1 MNDEYLFAIE
11 GTELS
16 PKTITTY
23 TANYRRLMR
32 ILKDEPI
39 LCFSEERL
47 VRRLKE
53 ETDVKPMSMN
63 GMVSV
68 ILLIRRSV
76 HLATGKIEKYKEL
89 LSKDHYDNKAFNSDE
104 LVEQLAT
111 IKQLWDYTNQAL
123 EDEDFITYIIN
134 YLMIKF
140 GVRNMDLDLDI
151 IKDKSI
157 MKDDTTT
164 NYIYITKKYA
174 MYVVQSYKTRSV
186 YGVKKLK
193 IEDKEFMGVCEKLL
207 VDNDTDQHTLFTSSN
222 NNKFIQSKTLNG
234 MGEGLYFKS
243 IIYEMSQ
250 EGYVS
255 LIKKIGATRGTSL
268 SCVFDNYYVEA
279 K

>member
-111 IKQLWDYTNQAL
+111 IKELWDYTNQAL
-123 EDEDFITYIIN
+123 EDEDYITYIIN

-157 MKDDTTT
+157 MKDNTTT

-174 MYVVQSYKTRSV
+174 MYVVNSYKTRSV

-193 IEDKEFMGVCEKLL
+193 IEDKEFMNVCNKLL

-268 SCVFDNYYVEA
+268 TCVFDNYYVEA

>member
-89 LSKDHYDNKAFNSDE
+89 LSKDHYDNKALNSDE

-151 IKDKSI
+151 IKDKS
-157 MKDDTTT
+157 
-164 NYIYITKKYA
+164 
-174 MYVVQSYKTRSV
+174 V

-193 IEDKEFMGVCEKLL
+193 IEDKEFMNVCNKLL